1 MCSDDDD
8 SVFRRE
14 DVPVAYRYEPPG
26 ATKAETIWLLASTN
40 AVVVVIAKRHELD
53 SRIMVDVKKVGKERR
68 KVKYVTK
75 DERRRLPLLSFL
87 FFAETFTVGQTSCQV
102 RGGDH
107 DAGVPD
113 DDDKVAK
120 ERRRTRR
127 ASASVETSKSRVKSH

>member
-40 AVVVVIAKRHELD
+40 AVVVVIAKRRELD

-75 DERRRLPLLSFL
+75 DERRRLTPSVVVFVLCRNVYGRSDVLS
-87 FFAETFTVGQTSCQV
+87 GQ
-102 RGGDH
+102 
-107 DAGVPD
+107 
-113 DDDKVAK
+113 
-120 ERRRTRR
+120 RRRP
-127 ASASVETSKSRVKSH
+127 